1 MPLILL
7 YYLSLWYLF
16 AVLHAVCCLWYY
28 ILNFLSL
35 WYLYAV
41 LLCCIWNSCI
51 ICIYIICIVY
61 LTICIIWQDLYEV
74 FNTFVSPVQFVLY
87 THISIT
93 LNNSYCTCAMPSM
106 GLYRPIITKAYF
118 CSCYNRPTRDR
129 PTRGAWNSRHMGLL
143 RPKWSQQSILT
154 VFFVQDINLFLYAC
168 CRDCMRAFQK
178 KKKRSHYKT
187 PCP

>member
-129 PTRGAWNSRHMGLL
+129 PTGGPGILGIWACLGLNEAN
-143 RPKWSQQSILT
+143 R
-154 VFFVQDINLFLYAC
+154 VF
-168 CRDCMRAFQK
+168 
-178 KKKRSHYKT
+178 
-187 PCP
+187 